1 MAGHD
6 TAVRFMPFAIYHY
19 TGVSANCNV
28 YIEIYIAVGT
38 IHPHVVVLFSFAV
51 GTKPGKR
58 HPQCQLQCR
67 GAPSWAW
74 LRAVGRR
81 RCRPLAVALG
91 GPGSVLSWA
100 IVGVRAKKPSR
111 GLVFSFPLL
120 YLCGRWVAFRCG
132 RQWPGGSPQRISRCS
147 KLIAIK
153 LCAISE
159 MHGKVRR
166 ESVAGYATD
175 ETLACGPKEH
185 TRWWQRYRGHLQGQL
200 YRLILNSYLII
211 KAWIYGKQH

>member
-1 MAGHD
+1 MTRLAPAKAPAGGHAHSSAD
-6 TAVRFMPFAIYHY
+6 GGTAWHGMTLQCALCHLQSITTRVYSAFFLLQLALSPASAIR
-19 TGVSANCNV
+19 SANC
-28 YIEIYIAVGT
+28 
-38 IHPHVVVLFSFAV
+38 S
-51 GTKPGKR
+51 
-58 HPQCQLQCR
+58 
-67 GAPSWAW
+67 
-74 LRAVGRR
+74 AVGRR

-132 RQWPGGSPQRISRCS
+132 RQWPGGSPQMISRCS

-185 TRWWQRYRGHLQGQL
+185 TRWWQRYR
-200 YRLILNSYLII
+200 
-211 KAWIYGKQH
+211 

>member
-1 MAGHD
+1 MSSCFFPLQLALSP
-6 TAVRFMPFAIYHY
+6 ASAIR
-19 TGVSANCNV
+19 SANCS
-28 YIEIYIAVGT
+28 AVG
-38 IHPHVVVLFSFAV
+38 
-51 GTKPGKR
+51 R
-58 HPQCQLQCR
+58 C
-67 GAPSWAW
+67 WAW

-120 YLCGRWVAFRCG
+120 YLCGRWVACRCG

-175 ETLACGPKEH
+175 ETLVCGPKEH
-185 TRWWQRYRGHLQGQL
+185 TRWWQRYGRHLQGLL
-200 YRLILNSYLII
+200 YRLILNSYLSSFVLCWQ
-211 KAWIYGKQH
+211 KYQPLPNRQPTASLRHSRGKGSRQRRLLTSMTLSSITASPHS

>member
-1 MAGHD
+1 MTRLAPRQGSCCRACPFVGGRWRGVAWHD

-28 YIEIYIAVGT
+28 YIDIHCSWHYTPTCRRAFFPLQLALSPASAIRSANCSAVG
-38 IHPHVVVLFSFAV
+38 
-51 GTKPGKR
+51 R
-58 HPQCQLQCR
+58 C
-67 GAPSWAW
+67 WAW

-147 KLIAIK
+147 K
-153 LCAISE
+153 
-159 MHGKVRR
+159 
-166 ESVAGYATD
+166 
-175 ETLACGPKEH
+175 
-185 TRWWQRYRGHLQGQL
+185 
-200 YRLILNSYLII
+200 
-211 KAWIYGKQH
+211 

>member
-1 MAGHD
+1 MAWHD

-28 YIEIYIAVGT
+28 YIKIYIAVGT

-67 GAPSWAW
+67 RCRCWAW

-100 IVGVRAKKPSR
+100 IVGVRAKKPSH

-120 YLCGRWVAFRCG
+120 YLCGRWVACRCG

-185 TRWWQRYRGHLQGQL
+185 TRWWQRYRGHL
-200 YRLILNSYLII
+200 NSYLII

>member
-1 MAGHD
+1 MAWHD

-28 YIEIYIAVGT
+28 YIKIYIAVGT

-67 GAPSWAW
+67 GP
-74 LRAVGRR
+74 L
-81 RCRPLAVALG
+81 LAVALG

-120 YLCGRWVAFRCG
+120 YLCGRWVACRCG